1 MVEERLKKRVLQ
13 GAVAIAIIGS
23 IVVNI
28 LANALPINGKLT
40 AEVSDSLPDLFAPA
54 GFTFSIWGI
63 IYLLLL
69 VFVAYQA
76 RDFFKKDKV
85 EMPFLNRIG
94 LFVIIGSIAN
104 AVWIFLWHYENIF
117 GSLLMMVVLFV
128 SLLLIHQRLHKNALQ
143 SKSEFW
149 CVWVPFS
156 VYFGWISVASVANVT
171 AWLVSVGWDGF
182 GIANTT
188 WMILILVVVFVLGMV
203 VLLREADVAYTLV
216 FVWALF
222 GIASKRL
229 ATDPVFGVQS
239 NIAYL
244 AIAFA
249 VLLVAGIL
257 FSVFVKKS
265 CPLRKLK

>member
-1 MVEERLKKRVLQ
+1 MAEERVKKRVLQ
-13 GAVAIAIIGS
+13 SMVAIAIISS
-23 IVVNI
+23 IVVNV

-40 AEVSDSLPDLFAPA
+40 AEVSDALPDLFAPA
-54 GFTFSIWGI
+54 GFTFAIWGV

-76 RDFFKKDKV
+76 RDFFKKDEV
-85 EMPFLNRIG
+85 DMPFLNRIG
-94 LFVIIGSIAN
+94 VFVIIGSIAN
-104 AVWIFLWHYENIF
+104 AAWIFLWHYENIL
-117 GSLLMMVVLFV
+117 GSLLMMIVLFV
-128 SLLLIHQRLHKNALQ
+128 SLLLIHQKLHKNALQ
-143 SKSEFW
+143 SKAEFW

-182 GIANTT
+182 GIAQTT
-188 WMILILVVVFVLGMV
+188 WMILILVVVFVLGV
-203 VLLREADVAYTLV
+203 LVLLREADVAYTLV

-222 GIASKRL
+222 GIAMKRL
-229 ATDPVFGVQS
+229 ADDPVFGVQS

-249 VLLVAGIL
+249 VLLVAGVV

-265 CPLRKLK
+265 CPLLKLK